1 MTRWKENLG
10 AACDYC
16 IILLM
21 IRDAQRLPLCGW
33 EDPTHKSASELQRF
47 FEVMRLIIAKST
59 SLFTAF

>member
-1 MTRWKENLG
+1 MG

-21 IRDAQRLPLCGW
+21 MRDAQRLPPCGW
-33 EDPTHKSASELQRF
+33 EDPTHKSASELQIF

-59 SLFTAF
+59 SIFTAF

>member
-1 MTRWKENLG
+1 MKRWKENMG

-21 IRDAQRLPLCGW
+21 MRDAQRLPPCGW
-33 EDPTHKSASELQRF
+33 EDPTHQSASELQIF

-59 SLFTAF
+59 SIFTAF